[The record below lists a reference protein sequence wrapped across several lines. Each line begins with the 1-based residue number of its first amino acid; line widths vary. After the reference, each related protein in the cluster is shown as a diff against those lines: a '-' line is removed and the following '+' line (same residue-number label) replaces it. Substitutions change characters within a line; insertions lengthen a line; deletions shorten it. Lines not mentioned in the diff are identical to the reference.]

1 MRNKKG
7 QFVKGHNKGVKRT
20 PEVLAKMKANHR
32 GFGGKKH
39 TEEAKRKIGEKSKG
53 RPAWNKEKELP
64 NWIKQRIS
72 QSLLGR
78 KIPKEQRERQSKT
91 MKGRKF
97 SEEHK
102 RNISKNHHNVSL
114 EKNPKWLGG
123 KSFEPYTIDWTETL
137 KTSIRE
143 RDKFT
148 CQICGEK
155 QGDRLLSVHH
165 IDYNKNNCDPKNLI
179 SLCLK
184 CHNKTS
190 NNRDYWRNLLCK
202 K

>member
-1 MRNKKG
+1 MPFNR
-7 QFVKGHNKGVKRT
+7 
-20 PEVLAKMKANHR
+20 
-32 GFGGKKH
+32 KH
-39 TEEAKRKIGEKSKG
+39 TEEEKRKIGEKSKG
-53 RPAWNKEKELP
+53 RIPWNKGVKMSDEL
-64 NWIKQRIS
+64 KSKIS
-72 QSLLGR
+72 KTLIGR
-78 KIPKEQRERQSKT
+78 KISQEHRNKISQK

-102 RNISKNHHNVSL
+102 QNISKNHHDVSL

-137 KTSIRE
+137 RTSIRE

-184 CHNKTS
+184 CHNGTN
-190 NNRDYWRNLLCK
+190 NNRNYWINYFKTLCK
-202 K
+202 